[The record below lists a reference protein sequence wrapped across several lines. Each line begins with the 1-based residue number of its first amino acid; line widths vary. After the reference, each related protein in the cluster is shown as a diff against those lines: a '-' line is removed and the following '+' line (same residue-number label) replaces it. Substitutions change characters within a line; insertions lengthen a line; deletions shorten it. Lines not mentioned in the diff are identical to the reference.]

1 MEEYIRFMKRKNT
14 KNVIMILI
22 FCALAFLTFAAIA
35 FLNTRFNGFAD
46 VHPAAYYFE
55 KLAAFWQKICEAL
68 ALYPKRFINFFQ

>member
-1 MEEYIRFMKRKNT
+1 MEEYIRFMNRKNRKT
-14 KNVIMILI
+14 MLKICL
-22 FCALAFLTFAAIA
+22 FCACTFVLLS
-35 FLNTRFNGFAD
+35 FVVFSNTRFNGFAD